1 MGTTSNFQVET
12 AKNNHQMKKIISL
25 LVALLLINLSISSCV
40 TTAKSKSMQKQSL
53 SVSQGMNKQ
62 QVLSIMGDSPTT
74 RDVKGAQEVWIY
86 TTAFANWATLEE
98 GYTHQIFTFVG
109 GRLAAIN
116 NDKTY
121 GSTSYKDCWVY
132 EAKGNRPDAILEI
145 RNR

>member
-1 MGTTSNFQVET
+1 
-12 AKNNHQMKKIISL
+12 
-25 LVALLLINLSISSCV
+25 
-40 TTAKSKSMQKQSL
+40 
-53 SVSQGMNKQ
+53 
-62 QVLSIMGDSPTT
+62 MGDSPTT
-74 RDVKGAQEVWIY
+74 RDLRGAQEVWKY
-86 TTAFANWATLEE
+86 STAFDNGSFMGK

-121 GSTSYKDCWVY
+121 DSVSHKDCWVY